1 VVANWYGLILK
12 YLKKIYFDNVVPK
25 EKRNQ
30 IVIKDRP
37 YTLYD
42 KKRYKLGPDGVL

>member
-1 VVANWYGLILK
+1 VVVNWYGLILE
-12 YLKKIYFDNVVPK
+12 YLKKRYFDNVVPK
-25 EKRNQ
+25 EKISQ

-42 KKRYKLGPDGVL
+42 KKLYKLGPNGVL